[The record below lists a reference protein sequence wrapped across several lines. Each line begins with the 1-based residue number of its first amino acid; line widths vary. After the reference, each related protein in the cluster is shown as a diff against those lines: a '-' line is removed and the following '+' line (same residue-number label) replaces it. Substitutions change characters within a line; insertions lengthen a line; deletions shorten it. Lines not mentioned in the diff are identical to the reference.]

1 MERILRIALLM
12 VLSVVT
18 LSIQSQN
25 RKATFPGGQK
35 ALAHFIDTRIDRI
48 DEYRVVYRTV
58 VVLRIDQ
65 QGRPSISKF
74 IKVVD
79 KKKEIPQA
87 KRIVR
92 QMPKWK
98 PALRNGRPVV
108 SYITLKFP
116 MGNLT
121 DVYLS
126 QLYRDG
132 KVCDIPNT
140 FPEYIPIGN
149 QSLKARIGSYLGKS
163 KEKGRG
169 RVYIFFI
176 VNKDGSISNAQI
188 RHPSNNAYLDKKVL
202 DVIKWTRWKPATFRG
217 EKVRHFMGTSYE
229 YPGRQLLKPTVSF
242 QWYLYNPR

>member
-1 MERILRIALLM
+1 MERILRIALLV
-12 VLSVVT
+12 VLSVISS
-18 LSIQSQN
+18 SIQSQN

-48 DEYRVVYRTV
+48 DVYRVVLRTV
-58 VVLRIDQ
+58 VVLRVDQ
-65 QGRPSISKF
+65 QGRPSITKF

-79 KKKEIPQA
+79 EKNEIPQA
-87 KRIVR
+87 KRIVS
-92 QMPKWK
+92 QMPRWK
-98 PALRNGRPVV
+98 PALRNGKPVV

-121 DVYLS
+121 DDYLS

-140 FPEYIPIGN
+140 FPEYIPTGN

-169 RVYIFFI
+169 RVVISFI
-176 VNKDGSISNAQI
+176 VNKDGSLWNAQI
-188 RHPSNNAYLDKKVL
+188 LRPSKSAYLDWKVL
-202 DVIKWTRWKPATFRG
+202 DVVRWTKWKPATFRG
-217 EKVRHFMGTSYE
+217 ERVRYFMAISYD
-229 YPGRQLLKPTVSF
+229 YPR
-242 QWYLYNPR
+242 R